1 MLWTNTKR
9 VIRAG
14 FVNFWRNGFVS
25 IASILVMVIT
35 LLFLGSVI
43 FTGVLL
49 KTTLQQVQDKVDINV
64 YFVTN
69 AQENDILSIK
79 KSLEGLPEVAT
90 VTYTTR
96 EQALAEFKARHE
108 NDQFTMQALDELN
121 DNPLGA
127 VLNVKAKQPS
137 QYAGI
142 ADFLQQKSISQR
154 DGLPIIDKIN
164 YQQNKIAIDKL
175 TKIISVGQRL
185 GFIIVLILVAM
196 SIMITF
202 NTIRLTIYIS
212 RDEIAVMRL
221 VGASSKFVRG
231 PFVIVGIMYGAF
243 SAILAML
250 IFYPAAYYLGRYT
263 KDFFETINIYSYYI
277 QNFGQIFLLLL
288 GAGVVIGAIS
298 SYLAVRRYLIV

>member
-9 VIRAG
+9 VIKAG

-25 IASILVMVIT
+25 LASILVMVIT
-35 LLFLGSVI
+35 LLFIGSVI

-49 KTTLQQVQDKVDINV
+49 NVTLKQVQDKVDINV
-64 YFVTN
+64 YFVTS
-69 AQENDILSIK
+69 AQETDILSIR
-79 KSLEGLPEVAT
+79 KSLEGLPEVAS
-90 VTYTTR
+90 VSYTTR
-96 EQALAEFKARHE
+96 EQALAEFKNRHQ

-127 VLNVKAKQPS
+127 VLNIKAKQPS

-164 YQQNKIAIDKL
+164 YNQNKVAIDKL
-175 TKIISVGQRL
+175 TKIIDSGQRI
-185 GFIIVLILVAM
+185 GFTIILILVLM

-202 NTIRLTIYIS
+202 NTIRLTIYIA

-221 VGASSKFVRG
+221 VGASSKYVRG
-231 PFVIVGIMYGAF
+231 PFVIIGIMYGVS
-243 SAILAML
+243 SAILSMAL
-250 IFYPAAYYLGRYT
+250 FYPAAYYLGRYT
-263 KDFFETINIYSYYI
+263 VGFFESVNIYSYYI
-277 QNFGQIFLLLL
+277 QNFGEIFLILL
-288 GAGVVIGAIS
+288 GAGVVIGAVS
-298 SYLAVRRYLIV
+298 SYLAVRRYLSV